1 MLFVMSL
8 RGGVSCLALIACK
21 ANMLDPGGVFSKS
34 FALAELRSV
43 GVGVSDPERT
53 GLRSGDLLVR
63 KSSKSTNLAVR
74 RPLSG
79 DRLSKES
86 LKRLTLGLCIFW
98 TLLFCARMMFLSG
111 ERGGG
116 AGFVV

>member
-1 MLFVMSL
+1 M
-8 RGGVSCLALIACK
+8 
-21 ANMLDPGGVFSKS
+21 
-34 FALAELRSV
+34 

-79 DRLSKES
+79 DRLSNES
-86 LKRLTLGLCIFW
+86 LRRLTLGLCIFC
-98 TLLFCARMMFLSG
+98 TRLFCARMMFLSG
-111 ERGGG
+111 ESGSGV
-116 AGFVV
+116 GFVV